1 MKMNKNTHYTNK
13 HGKQLRDYML
23 AKNPELWEQACLW
36 SAIKY
41 YIRAGKKDGESEFK
55 DLKKCEDY
63 LNELNMI
70 DPILYDLDD
79 MLEELSAIAEDFEE
93 FND

>member
-1 MKMNKNTHYTNK
+1 MDYSTNRHYTNK

-23 AKNPELWEQACLW
+23 ATNPELWEQACLW

-41 YIRAGKKDGESEFK
+41 YIRAGKKEGESEFK

-63 LNELNMI
+63 LNELNVI

-79 MLEELSAIAEDFEE
+79 MLEELSTIAEDFEE